1 MGTNKCHICDQ
12 EFDQLELHFLIS
24 HTSQT
29 VIETD
34 IDKKEVELIKNIS
47 NEVMISVC
55 KVLYSKSLTRLQDF
69 FKKSCKTFKT
79 FKTFET

>member
-1 MGTNKCHICDQ
+1 MDKSMGTNKCHICDQ

-34 IDKKEVELIKNIS
+34 IDKKEA
-47 NEVMISVC
+47 
-55 KVLYSKSLTRLQDF
+55 
-69 FKKSCKTFKT
+69 
-79 FKTFET
+79 